1 MILNIWHK
9 NANGAIYL
17 EATREVTVAMRRG
30 ERASK
35 KNGDRLIRLP
45 SRLCFSS
52 PLLSSTPSTPSE
64 AARERAAIRCCR
76 STLLSDFP
84 RSGKL
89 LSLTVLGVM
98 AAITVAKFYVGV
110 RSDCDWCACEGRRG
124 LESLIHGSHYAPSAP
139 L

>member
-52 PLLSSTPSTPSE
+52 PLLSSTPSTAFRGSE
-64 AARERAAIRCCR
+64 GKGCYQVLSQYSPFQFPAQWKASQPYSSWSYGRDYCR
-76 STLLSDFP
+76 QIL
-84 RSGKL
+84 R
-89 LSLTVLGVM
+89 
-98 AAITVAKFYVGV
+98 
-110 RSDCDWCACEGRRG
+110 WCA
-124 LESLIHGSHYAPSAP
+124 I
-139 L
+139 